1 MSIKYAY
8 KPKTIG
14 EAVELLD
21 KHKGQGK
28 LIAGGTDLV
37 IEIKNGTVNFEA
49 LIDISDI
56 KEMSFIKAEEDMI
69 EIGGATTFTEIVKSD
84 LFQDRLIGLKDAAY
98 SVGSPQIR
106 NKGTIGGN
114 ICNGSPA
121 ADIVPPLL
129 SLDAIAII
137 KSKDEEREVLVE
149 ELFLDKGKVDIKDNE
164 ILVSV
169 KFKTPQKNQVLSFS
183 KLGLRKALAISR
195 ICTSVFVEFN
205 EDETLKDIKIANGS
219 LGRYGMR
226 EREVEEFFKGKTL
239 TGEVIQ
245 EGMQHMENQVAQR
258 LAGRST
264 VGFKSVAVKG
274 VLRDALNNVLKIYK
288 GV

>member
-84 LFQDRLIGLKDAAY
+84 LFQDRLVGLREAAY

-129 SLDAIAII
+129 ALDAVAKI
-137 KSKDEEREVLVE
+137 KSKSGEREVLVE
-149 ELFLDKGKVDIKDNE
+149 KLFLDKGQVDIKDNE

-169 KFKTPQKNQVLSFS
+169 KFKAPKKNEMLSFS

-195 ICTSVFVEFN
+195 ICTSVFAEIN
-205 EDETLKDIKIANGS
+205 EDETLKEIKIANGS

-226 EREVEEFFKGKTL
+226 EREVEEFFKGKKL
-239 TGEVIQ
+239 TEEVIQ
-245 EGMQHMENQVAQR
+245 EGIQHMQNQVAQR

-274 VLRDALNNVLKIYK
+274 VLRDALNRVVNIYNPA
-288 GV
+288 